1 MAEVRTTRD
10 DVERA
15 IWQLTGWRGE
25 AIVVERLLS
34 VVDAY
39 ALDRVNVALASGTMP
54 LASPVIATTAGVMPG
69 TPTHLYG
76 ETIPQ
81 GSGQSPR
88 APKQSP
94 LPGESGTNAVLD
106 SARESG
112 SGASD
117 DQLIICRTCQEEK
130 PAELFSVDRS
140 TRTGRRGSCKS
151 CDTIKRQQAK
161 EAKQRGALVR
171 TAGVTGFGLR
181 TGEQGES

>member
-25 AIVVERLLS
+25 AIVVERLLA

-39 ALDRVNVALASGTMP
+39 ALDRVNVALAAVP
-54 LASPVIATTAGVMPG
+54 PAEPVAAGVMPG
-69 TPTHLYG
+69 SPTHLYG
-76 ETIPQ
+76 EAIPQ

-88 APKQSP
+88 VAKQSP

-106 SARESG
+106 SVRESG

-117 DQLIICRTCQEEK
+117 DQIITCRTCQEEK

-181 TGEQGES
+181 TGEQGEL